1 MRPVGLKTYWLDD
14 DEVSEEDY
22 EGLSEAALLMLADD
36 DEIEIREQ
44 SERRDF
50 EAPSE
55 AKIDLMTGEDRRDE
69 VADVVQV
76 DPTMLMSIKFA
87 IAATIVWIILF
98 GWAARKTPVV
108 WISSLIVYGY
118 RLVRC
123 EKNLV
128 EINTANDRAGGTG

>member
-1 MRPVGLKTYWLDD
+1 
-14 DEVSEEDY
+14 
-22 EGLSEAALLMLADD
+22 
-36 DEIEIREQ
+36 
-44 SERRDF
+44 
-50 EAPSE
+50 
-55 AKIDLMTGEDRRDE
+55 MTGEDRRDE

-123 EKNLV
+123 KKNLV
-128 EINTANDRAGGTG
+128 EINSVNDRAGGTG

>member
-1 MRPVGLKTYWLDD
+1 MP
-14 DEVSEEDY
+14 
-22 EGLSEAALLMLADD
+22 
-36 DEIEIREQ
+36 
-44 SERRDF
+44 
-50 EAPSE
+50 
-55 AKIDLMTGEDRRDE
+55 
-69 VADVVQV
+69 
-76 DPTMLMSIKFA
+76 MSKKFA

-108 WISSLIVYGY
+108 GISSLIVYGY